1 MEVRSLKEKLSEE
14 TAQTLLLEE
23 ENKKFRKDIDR
34 ISKEKSSL
42 VTQLTKTNGISDKVE
57 EKIESE
63 IQDLKDILLNEI
75 RDLRSQ
81 FEKSVTVTGSG
92 SPVSAVSNDISQSQQ
107 EPRTPESTTNR
118 QEQPAADETYTVFIA
133 GDSVTGALSR
143 NKMSDSK
150 IQVRVKSHHGGK
162 LQDIENTIIK
172 FAEDDEEFICNLNA
186 VVIHGGTNN
195 LSDGEST

>member
-81 FEKSVTVTGSG
+81 FEKSVTGSG
-92 SPVSAVSNDISQSQQ
+92 SPVSAVSNISQSQQ

-172 FAEDDEEFICNLNA
+172 
-186 VVIHGGTNN
+186 
-195 LSDGEST
+195 